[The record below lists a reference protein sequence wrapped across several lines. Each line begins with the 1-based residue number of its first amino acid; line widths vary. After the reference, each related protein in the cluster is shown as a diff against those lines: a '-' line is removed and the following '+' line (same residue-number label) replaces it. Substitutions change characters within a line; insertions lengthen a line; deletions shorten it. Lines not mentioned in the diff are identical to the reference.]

1 MATPSYE
8 QILSFGST
16 RTQLVEYAIEEFQY
30 WLKQDLTEDELFSIA
45 TQLGEKYGL
54 LGSELGAQ
62 WYDLCTQLAEIEAEP
77 AELSPVSTEDIN
89 ARVTAAMSAEPGLI
103 ESVFN
108 SYLQNVVNDSI
119 RRTGDANLQRD
130 YERGL
135 AGGKWCRVP
144 VGDTCAWCLMLA
156 SNGAWYKSKETAL
169 GTSPDHYHS
178 DCNCVAVYHA
188 DAESVK
194 GYEKLAKYKEMYYT
208 ADDMRIANNKG
219 REKYPEELEKR
230 VTAARVKFEAEEQAK
245 YEEAKANGAYYNKK
259 NWPKAK
265 EDLIIMRYQYG
276 LK

>member
-1 MATPSYE
+1 
-8 QILSFGST
+8 
-16 RTQLVEYAIEEFQY
+16 
-30 WLKQDLTEDELFSIA
+30 
-45 TQLGEKYGL
+45 LGEKYGL

-89 ARVTAAMSAEPGLI
+89 ARVTAAMSAEPNML

-135 AGGKWCRVP
+135 AGGKGCRVP

-259 NWPKAK
+259 SWPKAK

>member
-1 MATPSYE
+1 MVPSYE
-8 QILSFGST
+8 QILSFGET
-16 RTQLVEYAIEEFQY
+16 RTQLVEYAIEEFNY
-30 WLKQDLTEDELFSIA
+30 WVHEGMTKQELMQIA
-45 TQLGEKYGL
+45 TTIGEKYSL

-89 ARVTAAMSAEPGLI
+89 ARVTAAMNAEPGLI

-259 NWPKAK
+259 SWPKAK

>member
-245 YEEAKANGAYYNKK
+245 YEEAKANGVYYNKK
-259 NWPKAK
+259 SWPKAK

>member
-1 MATPSYE
+1 MVPSYE

-30 WLKQDLTEDELFSIA
+30 WVKQGLTEEELFSIA

-54 LGSELGAQ
+54 LASELGAQ

-89 ARVTAAMSAEPGLI
+89 ARVTAAMNAEPGLI
-103 ESVFN
+103 DSVFN
-108 SYLQNVVNDSI
+108 SYLQNVINDSI
-119 RRTGDANLQRD
+119 RKTGSDNLWRD

-135 AGGKWCRVP
+135 AGGKWARVP
-144 VGDTCAWCLMLA
+144 VGETCAWCLMLA
-156 SNGAWYKSKETAL
+156 SNGAWYLSEETAL
-169 GTSPDHYHS
+169 GTSADHYHNK
-178 DCNCVAVYHA
+178 CNCIAVYHA
-188 DAESVK
+188 DAESIK
-194 GYEKLAKYKEMYYT
+194 GYKELEKYKQMYYS
-208 ADDMRIANNKG
+208 ASDMRIANSKG
-219 REKYPEELEKR
+219 REKYPEELEER
-230 VTAARVKFEAEEQAK
+230 VDAARAKFEAEEQAK
-245 YEEAKANGAYYNKK
+245 ADEAKANGAFYNKK

>member
-30 WLKQDLTEDELFSIA
+30 WVKQGLTEEELFSIA
-45 TQLGEKYGL
+45 TQLGEKYSL

-89 ARVTAAMSAEPGLI
+89 ARVTAAMNADPGLI
-103 ESVFN
+103 DSVFN

-188 DAESVK
+188 DAESIK
-194 GYEKLAKYKEMYYT
+194 GYGKLAEYKQMYYE
-208 ADDMRIANNKG
+208 ADDTRRANKDGKESYPEDLAYRIAIAKA
-219 REKYPEELEKR
+219 EH
-230 VTAARVKFEAEEQAK
+230 AAR
-245 YEEAKANGAYYNKK
+245 EEAKAE
-259 NWPKAK
+259 KAK
-265 EDLIIMRYQYG
+265 EEGKFYQPIKWTNYNEDLIVMRYKYG

>member
-30 WLKQDLTEDELFSIA
+30 WVKQGLTEEELFSIA
-45 TQLGEKYGL
+45 TQLGEKYSL

-89 ARVTAAMSAEPGLI
+89 ARVTAAMNADPGLI
-103 ESVFN
+103 DSVFN
-108 SYLQNVVNDSI
+108 SYLQNIVNDSI
-119 RRTGDANLQRD
+119 RRTGNANLWRD

-135 AGGKWCRVP
+135 AGGKWARVP
-144 VGDTCAWCLMLA
+144 VGETCAWCLMLA
-156 SNGAWYKSKETAL
+156 SNGAWYLSEETAL
-169 GTSPDHYHS
+169 GTSANHYHS

-188 DAESVK
+188 DAESIK
-194 GYEKLAKYKEMYYT
+194 GYKDLEKYKQMYYT
-208 ADDMRIANNKG
+208 ADDMRIANS
-219 REKYPEELEKR
+219 EKIERYPEELQQR
-230 VTAARVKFEAEEQAK
+230 VDMARAKFEAEEQAK

-259 NWPKAK
+259 KWPKAK

>member
-1 MATPSYE
+1 MVPSYE
-8 QILSFGST
+8 QILSFGET

-30 WLKQDLTEDELFSIA
+30 WVKQGLTEEELFSIA

-54 LGSELGAQ
+54 LASELGAQ

-89 ARVTAAMSAEPGLI
+89 ARVTAAMNAEPVLI

-156 SNGAWYKSKETAL
+156 SNGAWYKSEETAL

-178 DCNCVAVYHA
+178 DCNCIAVYHA
-188 DAESVK
+188 DAESIK
-194 GYEKLAKYKEMYYT
+194 GYDKLTEYKQMYYA
-208 ADDMRIANNKG
+208 ADDARIANKNG
-219 REKYPEELEKR
+219 REQYPEELKQRIDIAKAKHE
-230 VTAARVKFEAEEQAK
+230 AREEQRA
-245 YEEAKANGAYYNKK
+245 EDARARGEYYKK
-259 NWPKAK
+259 IPWRNTN
-265 EDLIIMRYQYG
+265 EDLIILRYQNNIN
-276 LK
+276 

>member
-16 RTQLVEYAIEEFQY
+16 RTKLVEAATAELQDFLYPGIAQEE
-30 WLKQDLTEDELFSIA
+30 LNEIA
-45 TQLGEKYGL
+45 TAIGGKYSL

-62 WYDLCTQLAEIEAEP
+62 WYDLCTQLAGIESDP
-77 AELSPVSTEDIN
+77 AELTPIADNELT
-89 ARVTAAMSAEPGLI
+89 ARVNAINTEPGVI
-103 ESVFN
+103 ESAFK
-108 SYLQNVVNDSI
+108 SYLQNVINDSI
-119 RRTGDANLQRD
+119 RRTGDANLWRD

-144 VGDTCAWCLMLA
+144 VGETCAWCLMLA
-156 SNGAWYKSKETAL
+156 SNGAWYKSEETAL

-188 DAESVK
+188 DAESIK
-194 GYEKLAKYKEMYYT
+194 GYKELEKYKQMYYS
-208 ADDMRIANNKG
+208 AGDMRIANSKG
-219 REKYPEELEKR
+219 REKYPEELKER
-230 VTAARVKFEAEEQAK
+230 VDAARAKFEAEEQAK
-245 YEEAKANGAYYNKK
+245 ADEAKANGAFYDKK